1 MCNIGDI
8 ACGGGGERMFNAPRR
23 DTAKVARLYMDVDDR
38 HERCDDNLYA
48 CLVRQV

>member
-8 ACGGGGERMFNAPRR
+8 ACGGGGERLFNAPRR

-38 HERCDDNLYA
+38 HERCDDNLYDG
-48 CLVRQV
+48 LVRQA